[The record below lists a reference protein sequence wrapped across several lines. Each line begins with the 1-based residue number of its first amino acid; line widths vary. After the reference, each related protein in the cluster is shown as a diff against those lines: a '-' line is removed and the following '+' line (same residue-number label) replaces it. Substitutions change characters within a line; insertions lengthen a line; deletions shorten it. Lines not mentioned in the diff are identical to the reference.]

1 MSNTTMINIK
11 NTQKLISLRLPAEYI
26 TFLKIKAKEED
37 RTLSNYIRRLV
48 FSDMNSHKSE
58 TDFLLSKKIN
68 RNMLLK
74 SKKEAEES
82 LYSVKSL
89 ME

>member
-11 NTQKLISLRLPAEYI
+11 DTKKLISLRLPAEYI
-26 TFLKIKAKEED
+26 TFLKIKAKQED

-48 FSDMNSHKSE
+48 FSDMNNYKSE
-58 TDFLLSKKIN
+58 TDFLLSEELN

-74 SKKEAEES
+74 SKKEAEEG

-89 ME
+89 MD